1 MWGEEGGEEGGEGEG
16 EEGGEGE
23 GEGVGV
29 GKQEEKEDEWV
40 GRMNGGGGY
49 MSIKHMCEY
58 VGVWVTIEV
67 VSYSRG

>member
-1 MWGEEGGEEGGEGEG
+1 M
-16 EEGGEGE
+16 
-23 GEGVGV
+23 
-29 GKQEEKEDEWV
+29 
-40 GRMNGGGGY
+40 GGGGWGY